1 MNNPFLK
8 QKRKMAIRVLIIQII
23 LLIAFLILW
32 EIASRLEWIDSFLFS
47 KPTSVF
53 KLLVNYIKSNE
64 IYRHIGI
71 SVLETLL
78 GLCIGTFVGILIAIV
93 LWWNKILAKIMDP
106 FLVVGNALPKT
117 ALAPILIIWAGTGI
131 KGITTVAISISLI
144 LTIISAYNYFMQ
156 VEEEKIKMLQ
166 SFQASKWQILTKLII
181 PANMANIINIIKIN
195 IGMSWVGVIVG
206 EFIVSRYGIGYL
218 IMYGSQVFNMDLV
231 MMGVFVL
238 AIISFLMYEV
248 VNIIEKRIKTQKIEK
263 IKENLE
269 DKEASIYANILT
281 MMGIFVSVFSLITVN
296 FASIN
301 EKNFNVI
308 RFMFSFNYNDWL

>member
-1 MNNPFLK
+1 M
-8 QKRKMAIRVLIIQII
+8 
-23 LLIAFLILW
+23 
-32 EIASRLEWIDSFLFS
+32 
-47 KPTSVF
+47 
-53 KLLVNYIKSNE
+53 NYIKSNE
-64 IYRHIGI
+64 IYRHMGI

-78 GLCIGTFVGILIAIV
+78 GLFIGTFVGIFIAIV

-166 SFQASKWQILTKLII
+166 SFQATKWQILTKLII

-248 VNIIEKRIKTQKIEK
+248 VNIIEKRIKRKR
-263 IKENLE
+263 N
-269 DKEASIYANILT
+269 
-281 MMGIFVSVFSLITVN
+281 
-296 FASIN
+296 
-301 EKNFNVI
+301 
-308 RFMFSFNYNDWL
+308 